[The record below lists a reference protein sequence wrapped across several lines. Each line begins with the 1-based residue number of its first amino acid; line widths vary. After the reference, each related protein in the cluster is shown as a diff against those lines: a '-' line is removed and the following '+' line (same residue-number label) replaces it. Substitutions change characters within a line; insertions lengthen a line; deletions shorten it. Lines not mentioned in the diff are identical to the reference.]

1 MLLPAPHPISKTLDM
16 TGVVEIAASVIN
28 SIERDASIVVT
39 WPVSILENRSRSLL
53 KSFSI
58 SDVVDFLFNG
68 VFIFFS

>member
-1 MLLPAPHPISKTLDM
+1 M

-39 WPVSILENRSRSLL
+39 WPVSILENLSTSLL
-53 KSFSI
+53 KRFSI

-68 VFIFFS
+68 VFIFLANTHGISNR